1 MRLLKTFFAVC
12 TMCCLLFAT
21 QAVANEDEVSGTVEI
36 SSKSVAVGVGFTW
49 GDGTLTFQGKKYAF
63 SAKGLSV
70 IDVGIT
76 QLSAAGEVYNLTKPE
91 DFNGTYMSASAGIAI
106 GGGAQGTAMKNQNG
120 VVLKLHSTQKG
131 VKFTLAPEGFTLKL
145 KE

>member
-1 MRLLKTFFAVC
+1 MRFLKTFFAVC
-12 TMCCLLFAT
+12 TVCCFLFVS
-21 QAVANEDEVSGTVEI
+21 QAMANEEEVSGTVEM

-49 GDGTLTFQGKKYAF
+49 GDGVLTFQGKKYTF

-76 QLSAAGEVYNLTKPE
+76 QLSAAGEVYHLDKLE
-91 DFNGTYMSASAGIAI
+91 DFNGTYMSASAGMAI

-131 VKFTLAPEGFTLKL
+131 VKFTLAPEGVTLKL
-145 KE
+145 KD